1 MDNSVSKYFASYKAP
16 WLALELGIQN
26 LPTLVL
32 IEKGGE
38 LAMEFSRGFLSIQEL
53 EETTKVAIEYLTK
66 SGKLK

>member
-1 MDNSVSKYFASYKAP
+1 MSKYFASYKAP
-16 WLALELGIQN
+16 WLAQELGVQN

-53 EETTKVAIEYLTK
+53 EETSKVAIEYLTK